1 MKLLPP
7 ECPELVLDYR
17 AELVLNLVK
26 STPALVLNW
35 SSPGRPY
42 INATMLPS
50 LEGAQP
56 CVLHAN
62 SASKSALPV
71 LQLYAERMGHST
83 RTRRMQP
90 VPTDEELV
98 EKVNTW
104 QSVSPCQQRI
114 PPGGLRKP
122 AVCLGTSRRYLRDL
136 TALEPS
142 AYKVPQVKNKK
153 EQSGSG

>member
-1 MKLLPP
+1 MQLLPP

-26 STPALVLNW
+26 SAPALVLKW
-35 SSPGRPY
+35 RSGDRPY
-42 INATMLPS
+42 INDTMLPS

-62 SASKSALPV
+62 SGSKSALPV

-83 RTRRMQP
+83 RRMQP

-98 EKVNTW
+98 EKVNKW

-114 PPGGLRKP
+114 PPGGMRKP